1 MIEIHW
7 SVWISLL
14 IAIIVTVLT
23 RHVRA
28 RASDKE
34 YQALPG
40 DLRIGYAIELGFR
53 LVTVGTATWFVLY
66 LIRAWI
72 SWS

>member
-28 RASDKE
+28 RASEKH
-34 YQALPG
+34 QALPR